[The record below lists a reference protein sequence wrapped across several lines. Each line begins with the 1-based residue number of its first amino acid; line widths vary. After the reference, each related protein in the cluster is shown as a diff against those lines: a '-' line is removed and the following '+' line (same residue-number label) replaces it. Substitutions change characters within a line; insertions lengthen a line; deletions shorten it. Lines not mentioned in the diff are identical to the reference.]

1 MLRIAIPER
10 PRWRQLARQLGFHFH
25 TIEGEPYWTEDAYY
39 QFTLTQIE
47 DDIET
52 PTETLHEMCME
63 AVDRV
68 CDSDALL
75 HQLCIPEKM
84 WGMIR
89 ASWRNGQPHLY
100 GRMDFAYSG
109 NGPAKLLELNYDT
122 PTSIYEAGFFQWLW
136 LEQVIEQRL
145 LPAHADQYNSI
156 QERLIAA
163 LAHIGQRL
171 ERSSSSL
178 QPSLYFASIKA
189 HEEDRATVA
198 YLQDCAIQAGL
209 DAPFI
214 HVEDIG
220 YQPDTRHGCFV
231 DLGNQPI
238 RALFKLYPWEE
249 MQGDDFG
256 DWLPNM
262 QTHWFEPP
270 WKTIL
275 SNKGILPLLWQWN
288 EGHPNLLPAYFD
300 TDEGTPLAS
309 GWVRKPFFSRE
320 GSNIELITT
329 GGQYEA
335 VDGPYTD
342 NPRILQAYHPLPRFG
357 ERHALIGSWVV
368 GDRACGIGIRED
380 VGRIT
385 KDSSCFVPHA
395 IV

>member
-39 QFTLTQIE
+39 QFTLAQIE
-47 DDIET
+47 DDIEA
-52 PTETLHEMCME
+52 PTEALHEMCME

-68 CDSDALL
+68 CASDALL

-84 WGMIR
+84 WEMIR

-171 ERSSSSL
+171 EPASGQAKL
-178 QPSLYFASIKA
+178 HFASIKA

-214 HVEDIG
+214 HIEDIG

-231 DLGNQPI
+231 DLENQPI

-249 MQGDDFG
+249 MSGDDFG
-256 DWLPNM
+256 KWLPTM

>member
-1 MLRIAIPER
+1 MLRVAINER
-10 PRWRQLARQLGFHFH
+10 PQWRELAHQLGFHFH

-39 QFTLTQIE
+39 QFTLAQIE
-47 DDIET
+47 QDIED
-52 PTETLHEMCME
+52 PTEALHEMCMD

-68 CDSDALL
+68 CQSDALL
-75 HQLCIPEKM
+75 HQLNIPERM
-84 WGMIR
+84 WGVIR
-89 ASWRNGQPHLY
+89 ESWRNGQPHLY

-136 LEQVIEQRL
+136 LEQVIDQRL
-145 LPAHADQYNSI
+145 LPAHADQFNSI

-171 ERSSSSL
+171 EREASGRPAL
-178 QPSLYFASIKA
+178 HFASIKA

-220 YQPDTRHGCFV
+220 YQPGTDHGCFV
-231 DLGNQPI
+231 DLENRPV

-249 MQGDDFG
+249 MNEDDFG
-256 DWLPNM
+256 EHLPAM

-270 WKTIL
+270 WKAIL
-275 SNKGILPLLWQWN
+275 SNKGILPLLWQWH

-300 TDEGTPLAS
+300 TNETSSLSS

-320 GSNIELITT
+320 GSNIELVTA
-329 GGQYEA
+329 GGEYEA

-380 VGRIT
+380 IGRIT

>member
-1 MLRIAIPER
+1 MLRVAITER
-10 PRWRQLARQLGFHFH
+10 PQWRELAHQLGFHFH

-39 QFTLTQIE
+39 QFTLEQVEQDIE
-47 DDIET
+47 D
-52 PTETLHEMCME
+52 PTEALHEMCMD
-63 AVDRV
+63 AVERV
-68 CDSDALL
+68 CQSDALL
-75 HQLCIPEKM
+75 HQLNIPERM
-84 WGMIR
+84 WSVIR
-89 ASWRNGQPHLY
+89 HSWRNGQPHLY
-100 GRMDFAYSG
+100 GRMDFAYNG

-145 LPAHADQYNSI
+145 LPARADQFNSI
-156 QERLIAA
+156 QERMIAA

-171 ERSSSSL
+171 ERDVSAPPAL
-178 QPSLYFASIKA
+178 HFASIKA

-198 YLQDCAIQAGL
+198 YLQDCALQAGL
-209 DAPFI
+209 SAPFI
-214 HVEDIG
+214 HIEDIG
-220 YQPDTRHGCFV
+220 YQPNTEHGCFV
-231 DLGNQPI
+231 DLENRPI

-249 MQGDDFG
+249 MSDDAFG
-256 DWLPNM
+256 ELLPMM

-288 EGHPNLLPAYFD
+288 EDHPNLLPAYFD
-300 TDEGTPLAS
+300 TSDGTSLSP

-368 GDRACGIGIRED
+368 GDRACGMGIRED